1 MKIIKYIFFI
11 FLSVASISC
20 STLQKTT
27 ETNTIGINEA
37 RIGNTPLITD
47 LDIRSEKVEGKAIG
61 SSTSI
66 KKLKQ
71 FAVAEA
77 LSKANADL
85 LIEPKYS
92 VETKNSRS
100 TVIVVGWPANYKNF
114 RQIVEADSTV
124 LMLADVSVSA
134 TNNSTKAQDV
144 QDEQEKK
151 KITKARGIGTLSLIF
166 IGTMLITGLIIIPF
180 I

>member
-114 RQIVEADSTV
+114 RQIVEADSTI
-124 LMLADVSVSA
+124 LKLANMNVSA
-134 TNNSTKAQDV
+134 TDNSTKV

-151 KITKARGIGTLSLIF
+151 KITKARKLGTLSLIF
-166 IGTMLITGLIIIPF
+166 IGTMMITGFLIISLL
-180 I
+180 